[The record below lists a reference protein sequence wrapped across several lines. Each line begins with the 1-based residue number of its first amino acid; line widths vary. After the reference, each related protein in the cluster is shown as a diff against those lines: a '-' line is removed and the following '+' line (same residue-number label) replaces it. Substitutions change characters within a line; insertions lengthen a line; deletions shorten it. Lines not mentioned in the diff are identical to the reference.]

1 MRRLFPKVEFPI
13 LPDTEAGIK
22 TNKVGR
28 LALLPY
34 REVMD
39 YLQANYALSLH
50 NSSRISSI
58 ELMGHKVAINGLK
71 LRTFAHF
78 DEINQPCCA
87 NPDCGLKPAYFAL
100 EIPQANKRPHYSVAY
115 LSLYGLD
122 KDGNEIEFTHDHTL
136 ARCFGGLNTLANT
149 TMMCFPCN
157 NLKSRIESRLHH
169 RTLRILKE
177 FLEDT
182 TGETAN
188 PQFLL
193 ERVRNSDFNFTQTQ
207 RQFEREG
214 IVPLDEALA
223 AIRNPKQQ
231 AHTWFDRKVK
241 TTGVRLDAFATSKGT
256 CCQNPDC
263 KLEATHFAVERVGD
277 KQFYENHG
285 YHLNMYGYNDDG
297 QEVQFMHHHML
308 EPGRD
313 GVPESF
319 SIVTLC
325 GDCKDHTLSQD
336 HGNWETMVKTFGG
349 VSREDMKEE
358 MKKTKAVVG
367 VSRAQLEQIE
377 QSKKTAKILEAAKNL
392 AQRRN
397 LEFDEYIRFCNAQ
410 ALEDDISNIMNAK
423 HNGIRRVV
431 NTLTNITPAG
441 ARWFRKE
448 QREVFGPE
456 NKDSPYPELTVEE
469 ISNTPINISRVRK
482 INRCAEA
489 LAEYYNLT
497 VAEYLQ
503 QCQAKAV
510 CEHQDTSLT
519 VRMNSLRQIVAVL
532 EISPEAARVFTRD
545 CGAIL
550 HVGPER
556 PVNAPSVSHTDVMER
571 VRELRDSGNAP
582 KQSVE
587 TNRISILV

>member
-1 MRRLFPKVEFPI
+1 MRRLFPKVEFST
-13 LPDTEAGIK
+13 LPDDQAGIK
-22 TNKVGR
+22 NNKVGR

-39 YLQANYALSLH
+39 YLQANYAVPLH
-50 NSSRISSI
+50 NSGRVSSI

-71 LRTFAHF
+71 LRTFSHF

-87 NPDCGLKPAYFAL
+87 NPDCGLQPAYFAL
-100 EIPQANKRPHYSVAY
+100 EIPQANKRPYYSVAY

-122 KDGNEIEFTHDHTL
+122 KDGNEVEFTHDHTL
-136 ARCFGGLNTLANT
+136 ARCFGGANTLANT

-177 FLEDT
+177 FLEDS

-193 ERVRNSDFNFTQTQ
+193 ERVRNSDFNFTQPP
-207 RQFEREG
+207 RNFEREG
-214 IVPLDEALA
+214 VVPLVEALA

-231 AHTWFDRKVK
+231 AFTWFDRKVK
-241 TTGVRLDAFATSKGT
+241 TAGVRLDAFATEGGT
-256 CCQNPDC
+256 CCQNPNC
-263 KLEATHFAVERVGD
+263 QLEATHFAIERVGD

-285 YHLNMYGYNDDG
+285 YHLNMYGNSEDG
-297 QEVQFMHHHML
+297 REVQFMHHHML
-308 EPGRD
+308 QPGRD

-325 GDCKDHTLSQD
+325 GDCKDHTLTQD
-336 HGNWETMVKTFGG
+336 HGNWEAMVKTFGG
-349 VSREDMKEE
+349 VSQSDMKAE
-358 MKKTKAVVG
+358 MNKTQIAVG

-377 QSKKTAKILEAAKNL
+377 QSKKTAKILEAAQNL
-392 AQRRN
+392 ARRRN
-397 LEFDEYIRFCNAQ
+397 LQFDDYIAFCNTQ
-410 ALEDDISNIMNAK
+410 ALEDNVSNVMNAK

-448 QREVFGPE
+448 QREVYGPE
-456 NKDSPYPELTVEE
+456 NRGTAYPELTSDQ
-469 ISNTPINISRVRK
+469 IANTPINISRVRK

-497 VAEYLQ
+497 VADYLA
-503 QCQAKAV
+503 QCQSIAAK
-510 CEHQDTSLT
+510 EFQDTSLT
-519 VRMNSLRQIVAVL
+519 VRMNSLRQMVAVL
-532 EISPEAARVFTRD
+532 EISPEAARVFSRE
-545 CGAIL
+545 CGTIL
-550 HVGPER
+550 HIGPDR
-556 PVNAPSVSHTDVMER
+556 PPTAPSVNHTEVMAR
-571 VRELRDSGNAP
+571 VRTLRKNIENFEPNS
-582 KQSVE
+582 S
-587 TNRISILV
+587 NRQLSTF